1 MQRIVFTQE
10 NILLMQALTP
20 LFQGRKPVDIFTQFC
35 RAKLQRTVNPLCLSY
50 PLLPSAARWFPP
62 LIPIYF
68 NFLFFMLESKKKRFT
83 SENITLQGGIRCA
96 QKNGMKVWIFTG
108 SPESFFFGFPHGFL

>member
-62 LIPIYF
+62 LIPLYF
-68 NFLFFMLESKKKRFT
+68 NFLFFMLESKKDGSHPKT
-83 SENITLQGGIRCA
+83 SHYGEA
-96 QKNGMKVWIFTG
+96 FVAHKKMV
-108 SPESFFFGFPHGFL
+108 